1 MIIIFLH
8 NYSLEPFLH
17 FERGSTLS
25 SHSFDKNPHTQIYN
39 DDSHFYNIFDKNNL
53 AKGNAKCCI
62 SNHQKQFVSKKLL
75 KNLDKHIKP
84 ALESTLI
91 ESPHISYL
99 SEKKINNIHTETKEN
114 YITTH
119 RNRDYYKPAN
129 ESSLLD
135 SPEFLYLTESKGD
148 LNYKPPK
155 VKHNAHCPMKC
166 ITDETFSEE
175 ELSPDLVITT
185 NKHT

>member
-1 MIIIFLH
+1 MITYILFFLLLIIIFLH

-17 FERGSTLS
+17 FERGNTLS

-39 DDSHFYNIFDKNNL
+39 DDSHFYNIQDKNNL

-75 KNLDKHIKP
+75 KNLDKQIKP

-99 SEKKINNIHTETKEN
+99 SEKKLIIFILRLKLILT
-114 YITTH
+114 
-119 RNRDYYKPAN
+119 
-129 ESSLLD
+129 L
-135 SPEFLYLTESKGD
+135 LTEIEIII
-148 LNYKPPK
+148 NRR
-155 VKHNAHCPMKC
+155 
-166 ITDETFSEE
+166 
-175 ELSPDLVITT
+175 T
-185 NKHT
+185 NLLF